1 VDRDRRAD
9 PRGFLLRANH
19 ARRRGAAPAFNLTV
33 ELFHDRTSQTMRQ
46 PSAANSQ
53 LIAASTPADTRIYAV
68 GDIHGR
74 ADLLIEIIARIDEDL
89 QRRPVRHA
97 IEVYLGDYIDRGPD
111 SKTVIDLLAVRL
123 VKNRAV
129 CLRGNHEALME
140 DFLRDPSNLR
150 PWLQLGGRQTLASYG
165 VHSRRTGIENES
177 DLYRRFWSAFP
188 REHELFLQCLRYHF
202 CCGDFLFVH
211 AGIRPD
217 IPIVQQDLD
226 DLLWI
231 RHEFLNSA
239 KHHGKF
245 VVHGHTPVPHP
256 DIRQNRINI
265 DTGAWRTG
273 TLTCVAIEGTT
284 ILVL

>member
-1 VDRDRRAD
+1 MFCSD
-9 PRGFLLRANH
+9 
-19 ARRRGAAPAFNLTV
+19 LTAQR
-33 ELFHDRTSQTMRQ
+33 FHDRTSRTMRS

-53 LIAASTPADTRIYAV
+53 YIAASTPADMRIYAI

-74 ADLLIEIIARIDEDL
+74 ADLLAETIARIDDDL
-89 QRRPVRHA
+89 ERRPIGHA

-111 SKTVIDLLAVRL
+111 SKAVIDLLAARL
-123 VKNRAV
+123 VENRAV

-140 DFLRDPSNLR
+140 NFLRDPSNLR
-150 PWLQLGGRQTLASYG
+150 RWLQLGGGQTLASYG
-165 VHSRRTGIENES
+165 IHPRPGSSETEIE
-177 DLYRRFWSAFP
+177 LQRRFWDAFP
-188 REHELFLQCLRYHF
+188 RAHELFLQCLRYSF

-211 AGIRPD
+211 AGIRPS
-217 IPIVQQDLD
+217 IPIPQQDPD

-231 RHEFLNSA
+231 RHEFLDSA
-239 KHHGKF
+239 ARHEKF

-265 DTGAWRTG
+265 DTAAWQTG
-273 TLTCVAIEGTT
+273 TLTCIAIEGTT